1 MHAACPSLEGLMW
14 NGVIRFCPLL
24 VVLEKLWVY
33 VMGLIRVRAIA
44 MRQAP
49 PLKRC
54 EGDDDPTWKLE
65 GDTWLP

>member
-1 MHAACPSLEGLMW
+1 MGSFAFA
-14 NGVIRFCPLL
+14 PLL